1 MRSKYWLLIIFI
13 MAEVLLSPGVT
24 AADASTQIVD
34 FKIIINGIT
43 LENQSLEAPII
54 AVDGD
59 YYYPLTHSTTKAIG
73 FNMKQMP
80 SGDLYLLPR
89 STYTAEDVAV
99 FAKPLPWDSLN
110 LTRLNVNIYAYGY
123 PLASNREILMFGET
137 VYVALQDTPALKH
150 TLSIDSKE
158 NIHIEEIKAYARL
171 PYHYSIYNFL
181 DSEQLLRNQGNA
193 ATCWAYAAN
202 SLFEIAVAKDSGV
215 YENFSESH
223 MLANTPIPVTY
234 ESGGHFGISS
244 IYYLNHLGPKNL
256 QEQYLYNLLAY
267 QEINYNLSHTKSAI
281 FQYGAVISSI
291 HLNDNDKQIY
301 NSSTGAY
308 FNPYPNKKRSHE
320 LILVGWDDSYSR
332 DNFSTFP
339 SRDGAFIAQNSFGN
353 QWGKEGF
360 LYISYDD
367 VHILTEV
374 YALSQYEP
382 RTASQFLYLY
392 DKTGT
397 THFETYDNSQTA
409 VGINVF
415 TSGDTREKLQK
426 ISFKTAEKNTD
437 VEIYYGLYENG
448 FELKNPLIKKTLSHK
463 GHHTL
468 KLSETLMISPNSKFW
483 IAVRFTGDSQFLV
496 PIESPYPGIGYA
508 ITANKGESYIGD
520 GTTFVDLTEIRDK
533 ANVAIRVTT
542 QPLK

>member
-1 MRSKYWLLIIFI
+1 MRNKYWLLVISVFVV
-13 MAEVLLSPGVT
+13 ALLTPGVVL
-24 AADASTQIVD
+24 ADAPAQIVD
-34 FKIIINGIT
+34 AQIIINGFT
-43 LENQSLEAPII
+43 LENKNLEAPII
-54 AVDGD
+54 AVNDT
-59 YYYPLTHSTTKAIG
+59 YYYPLTNSTTKAIG

-80 SGDLYLLPR
+80 SGDVYLLPR
-89 STYTAEDVAV
+89 LTFAAEDISVYAEPIPWN
-99 FAKPLPWDSLN
+99 ALTLSPLS
-110 LTRLNVNIYAYGY
+110 VKIYAYGY
-123 PLASNREILMFGET
+123 PLVSDLEVLMFGDT

-150 TLSIDSKE
+150 TLSINSNKDV
-158 NIHIEEIKAYARL
+158 HIEEVKAYAKST
-171 PYHYSIYNFL
+171 YQYSIYNTL

-202 SLFEIAVAKDSGV
+202 SLFEIAVAKDTGV

-223 MLANTPIPVTY
+223 MLSNAPIPVTY

-244 IYYLNHLGPKNL
+244 IYYLNQLGPKNL
-256 QEQYLYNLLAY
+256 QDQHLYNLLAY
-267 QEINYNLSHTKSAI
+267 QEINYSLSQTKNAI

-301 NSSTGAY
+301 NSDTGAY
-308 FNPYPNKKRSHE
+308 YNPYPQKVRSHE

-332 DNFSTFP
+332 DNFSTPP

-374 YALSQYEP
+374 YALTQYEP
-382 RTASQFLYLY
+382 KNTSQSLYLY

-397 THFETYDNSQTA
+397 THFETYDNTQTA

-415 TSGDTREKLQK
+415 TSGNSSEKLQE
-426 ISFKTAEKNTD
+426 ISFKTSEKNVA
-437 VEIYYGLYENG
+437 VEIYFGLYENG
-448 FELKNPLIKKTLSHK
+448 FKLDHPLMKETLSYK
-463 GHHTL
+463 GYHTL
-468 KLSETLMISPNSKFW
+468 KILETQVIAPNSKFW
-483 IAVRFTGDSQFLV
+483 IAVKFSGDSQFLV

-508 ITANKGESYIGD
+508 ISANKGESYIGD

-542 QPLK
+542 QPHK